1 MTDVLKI
8 ALDRRAELSD
18 EVAKLDEFIRMAESL
33 MRVSNRTPEEPV
45 AAPADVSV
53 EADDTTQPRPNLL
66 RRGPTVING

>member
-8 ALDRRAELSD
+8 ALDRRAELHE

-33 MRVSNRTPEEPV
+33 IRAGGTVVEPAADAGSEEP
-45 AAPADVSV
+45 AA
-53 EADDTTQPRPNLL
+53 QRPNVL